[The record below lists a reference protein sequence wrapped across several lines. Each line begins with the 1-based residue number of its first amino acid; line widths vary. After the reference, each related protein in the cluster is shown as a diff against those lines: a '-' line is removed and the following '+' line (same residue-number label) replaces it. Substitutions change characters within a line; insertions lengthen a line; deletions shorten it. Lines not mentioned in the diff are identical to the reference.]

1 MSALP
6 PGDID
11 AMRGKPLRRTLIARP
26 VAPPVDTTT
35 RRLATC
41 RCGSVRAICTGAPT
55 RVSVSHSPDSQRRS
69 GSAFAV
75 DASFAGDRVSLDGP
89 ISRWSAVEGDGTRT
103 TYHFCATCGST
114 LAYTNDARPGQ
125 IAIPVGSFADPT
137 FPPPTVSDWEQTR
150 QPWVAI
156 TGDAVEHRD

>member
-1 MSALP
+1 MSALFP
-6 PGDID
+6 ADID
-11 AMRGKPLRRTLIARP
+11 AMRRKPVRRDIVVRAPEP
-26 VAPPVDTTT
+26 VVVV

-41 RCGSVRAICTGAPT
+41 RCGSVRAICTGEPL
-55 RVSVSHSPDSQRRS
+55 RVAVSHSPDSQRRS

-75 DASFAGDRVSLDGP
+75 DARFAEDCVSIDGP
-89 ISRWSAVEGDGTRT
+89 TNRWSAPEGDGTRT

-114 LAYTNDARPGQ
+114 LAYTNDARIGQ
-125 IAIPVGSFADPT
+125 VTIPVGAFADPR

-156 TGDAVEHRD
+156 IGDDVEHRD